1 MSLTAD
7 PAATEPETRSAEAP
21 LTTSRSTRQPTITTH
36 FWATLS
42 FFRGQRPQAVGG
54 NHSLRPPPWY
64 GPLAE
69 SDKRK
74 GRR

>member
-7 PAATEPETRSAEAP
+7 PAATEPETHPAEAP
-21 LTTSRSTRQPTITTH
+21 VTTSRSTRQPTITTH

-42 FFRGQRPQAVGG
+42 LFRGQRPQTVDG
-54 NHSLRPPPWY
+54 NHSLRPASSY
-64 GPLAE
+64 GPLAG
-69 SDKRK
+69 SDRRE